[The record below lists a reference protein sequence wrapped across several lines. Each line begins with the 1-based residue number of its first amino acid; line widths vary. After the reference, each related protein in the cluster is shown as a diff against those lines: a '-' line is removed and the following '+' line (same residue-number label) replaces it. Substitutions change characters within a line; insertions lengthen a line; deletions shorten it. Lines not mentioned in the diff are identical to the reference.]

1 MGDKVLELRMEQ
13 CYGRLPPTEIL
24 FLHRKLGGLYLLL
37 AKLQARLP
45 VASMLRPY
53 LQAPDTRDRALAG

>member
-1 MGDKVLELRMEQ
+1 MSAASPAPLGKVDE
-13 CYGRLPPTEIL
+13 
-24 FLHRKLGGLYLLL
+24 YLLL

-53 LQAPDTRDRALAG
+53 LLAPDTRDRALAG